1 MDGLR
6 LIYIITGEVYMQ
18 HGTKNGYVGILFWLE
33 PGAKITCNMVGFF
46 WDRRSHSLLCR
57 TIHALGLYRI
67 HSSVKAKAGLGLGL
81 ELPVGERFY
90 VVVCFLVIAHLPPQ
104 CQAHPSTGI
113 ARGSGAQQ
121 PGFTTEG
128 VNCQLPSLY
137 FGQEDAA
144 RRRA

>member
-90 VVVCFLVIAHLPPQ
+90 VVVCFFSNRAFTAPVPGSSIHRYR
-104 CQAHPSTGI
+104 
-113 ARGSGAQQ
+113 ARKRRS
-121 PGFTTEG
+121 
-128 VNCQLPSLY
+128 
-137 FGQEDAA
+137 AA
-144 RRRA
+144 RFYN